1 MADIAD
7 GQTGN
12 LGAGLLPT
20 LALVTCITG
29 AKFCVL
35 LFSYME
41 IRILVPGLR
50 VLLGSHVII
59 IVLRAERCAEPGGA
73 AAELPQGACAF
84 AKGKKKLYRRI
95 FLI

>member
-1 MADIAD
+1 MVHIAD

-12 LGAGLLPT
+12 LGAGLLLT
-20 LALVTCITG
+20 LALVTCIAG
-29 AKFCVL
+29 AKSCVL

-50 VLLGSHVII
+50 VLLGSHII
-59 IVLRAERCAEPGGA
+59 IVLQAEGCAEAGSA